1 MRAIDAGTLTLE
13 PQLREHAD
21 FFFNDPATTE
31 IYTYEN
37 APPPSIDWLRTRYEK
52 LESRQSAD
60 GAEQWLNWV
69 IRIKGNGLIG
79 YVQATL
85 RRDGSAAIAYE
96 MSSAHWGQGLGRHA
110 TEAMIAELIEHYRIT
125 MLFAVAKR
133 GNFRSLRMLER
144 LGFASGGPSAQ
155 RARRAARRDADV
167 SQRRA
172 TVIAICNDCA

>member
-13 PQLREHAD
+13 PQLREHAEEM
-21 FFFNDPATTE
+21 FAVLGDPRST
-31 IYTYEN
+31 
-37 APPPSIDWLRTRYEK
+37 RTRTRRRPRSTGCALGTK

-96 MSSAHWGQGLGRHA
+96 MSSAHWGRGLGRHA
-110 TEAMIAELIEHYRIT
+110 TEAMISELIEHYRVT

-144 LGFASGGPSAQ
+144 LGFRDLRLRS
-155 RARRAARRDADV
+155 ARRARAVPDETLMYRNV
-167 SQRRA
+167 A
-172 TVIAICNDCA
+172 TVTQ

>member
-1 MRAIDAGTLTLE
+1 MRAIDAGTLTLL
-13 PQLREHAD
+13 PQLGEHAEEM
-21 FFFNDPATTE
+21 FAVLGDPA
-31 IYTYEN
+31 IYAYEN

-85 RRDGSAAIAYE
+85 ARDGSAAIAYE

-110 TEAMIAELIEHYRIT
+110 TEAMIFELIEHYRVT

-144 LGFASGGPSAQ
+144 LGFASGGPDL
-155 RARRAARRDADV
+155 RAARGALPDETLMFRNVA
-167 SQRRA
+167 RP
-172 TVIAICNDCA
+172 

>member
-13 PQLREHAD
+13 PQLREHAEEM
-21 FFFNDPATTE
+21 FAVLGDPA
-31 IYTYEN
+31 IYVYEN
-37 APPPSIDWLRTRYEK
+37 APPPSIDWLRTRYGQ

-85 RRDGSAAIAYE
+85 HRDGSAAIAYE
-96 MSSAHWGQGLGRHA
+96 LSSAHWGQGLGRHA
-110 TEAMIAELIEHYRIT
+110 TEAMICELIEHYRIT
-125 MLFAVAKR
+125 TLFAVAKR

-144 LGFASGGPSAQ
+144 LGFATGGPDL
-155 RARRAARRDADV
+155 RTARGALPDETLMFRNIARP
-167 SQRRA
+167 
-172 TVIAICNDCA
+172 

>member
-1 MRAIDAGTLTLE
+1 MRTIDAGTLTLE
-13 PQLREHAD
+13 PQLREHAEEM
-21 FFFNDPATTE
+21 FAVLGDPA

-110 TEAMIAELIEHYRIT
+110 TEAMISELIERYRVT

-144 LGFASGGPSAQ
+144 LGFATGGTDL
-155 RARRAARRDADV
+155 RTARGALPDETLMFRNVARP
-167 SQRRA
+167 
-172 TVIAICNDCA
+172 

>member
-13 PQLREHAD
+13 PQLRGHAEEM
-21 FFFNDPATTE
+21 FAVLGDPA
-31 IYTYEN
+31 IYAYEN

-110 TEAMIAELIEHYRIT
+110 TEAMILELIEHYQVT

-144 LGFASGGPSAQ
+144 LGFASGGPDL
-155 RARRAARRDADV
+155 RAARGALPDETLMFRNVA
-167 SQRRA
+167 RP
-172 TVIAICNDCA
+172 